1 MEADNQIVKHTPTT
15 VFRADFQIYCYKGRP
30 KHLIHLFQTIN
41 LQIDVED
48 DDFTPYESG
57 TPEEV
62 SIEYENQRSFFSFNI
77 FSNKKKIIYLNPF
90 NQTCVGI
97 ESSKNTKV
105 QLNLI
110 RIDFWKVILLGIGLF
125 VFFSSK
131 KLAGNPVFYYLIG
144 IFLGIFASFLVV
156 VYLASK
162 LVPRRSAMI
171 GMIVGGWTLGIY
183 LAQMIWENIQLILS
197 TYQIYA
203 FWYVIIVGFISFLV
217 CYKFGPP
224 KTERSKNLIQFG
236 LQFIALIMI
245 FCSSN
250 FQEATIGINILSLL
264 IYYFPKEIL
273 FKGKSIWLRRFP
285 PKPKLLTSEEYYEQ
299 GVRETVKALDE
310 LKSYCSS
317 PECKQWKTMLTL
329 KDPQRFAN
337 FMNGSSHLDDS
348 EILDYET
355 SQVNITDDSNPEMSD
370 DEEEEV
376 RYNNGFGRRNKSLV
390 NSTRNGNTSGSRRNV
405 LYRNYNGDVIS
416 DDE

>member
-370 DEEEEV
+370 DDEEDV

-390 NSTRNGNTSGSRRNV
+390 NSTRNGNISSSRRNV

>member
-1 MEADNQIVKHTPTT
+1 MEADNQIIKHTPTT
-15 VFRADFQIYCYKGRP
+15 IFRADFQIYCYKGRP
-30 KHLIHLFQTIN
+30 KHILQLFQTIN

-77 FSNKKKIIYLNPF
+77 FSNKKKIIYLDPF

-97 ESSKNTKV
+97 ESSKETKV

-110 RIDFWKVILLGIGLF
+110 RIDFWKAILLGLGIF

-131 KLAGNPVFYYLIG
+131 TLAGNPVFYYLIG

-162 LVPRRSAMI
+162 LFPRRNMMI

-197 TYQIYA
+197 TYQVYA
-203 FWYVIIVGFISFLV
+203 FWYVIIVGFVSFLV

-224 KTERSKNLIQFG
+224 KTEKSKNLIQWG

-250 FQEATIGINILSLL
+250 FQEATIGINILSL
-264 IYYFPKEIL
+264 IVYYFPKEIL
-273 FKGKSIWLRRFP
+273 ITGRSFWLRRFP
-285 PKPKLLTSEEYYEQ
+285 PKPKLLTSEEFYEQ
-299 GVRETVKALDE
+299 GVRETIKALDE
-310 LKSYCSS
+310 LKTYCSS

-329 KDPQRFAN
+329 KNPQRFAN
-337 FMNGSSHLDDS
+337 FMNGSSHIDDS

-355 SQVNITDDSNPEMSD
+355 SQAHITDDSNPEMSEE
-370 DEEEEV
+370 EEEEV
-376 RYNNGFGRRNKSLV
+376 RYNNGFAKRNKSLM
-390 NSTRNGNTSGSRRNV
+390 NSTRNGSTSGVRRNV
-405 LYRNYNGDVIS
+405 LYRSYNGVEIS

>member
-1 MEADNQIVKHTPTT
+1 MEADNHIIKYSPKN
-15 VFRADFQIYCYKGRP
+15 VFRPDFQIYCHKGRS
-30 KHLIHLFQTIN
+30 KSIIHLFQTIN

-48 DDFTPYESG
+48 DDFTPYESS
-57 TPEEV
+57 TPEQV

-77 FSNKKKIIYLNPF
+77 FSNKKKIIYLDSF

-97 ESSKNTKV
+97 ESSKDTKV

-110 RIDFWKVILLGIGLF
+110 RIDFWKVILLLLGMF
-125 VFFSSK
+125 VFFSSRR
-131 KLAGNPVFYYLIG
+131 LAGNPLFYYLIG

-156 VYLASK
+156 VYLVSK
-162 LVPRRSAMI
+162 LFPRRNMMI

-224 KTERSKNLIQFG
+224 KTEKSKNLIQWG

-250 FQEATIGINILSLL
+250 FQEATIGINILSLI
-264 IYYFPKEIL
+264 IYYFPKEIIIR
-273 FKGKSIWLRRFP
+273 GKSIWLRRFP

-299 GVRETVKALDE
+299 GVRETGKALDE

-329 KDPQRFAN
+329 KNPQRFAN

-355 SQVNITDDSNPEMSD
+355 SQAHITDDSNPEMSD
-370 DEEEEV
+370 DEEDI
-376 RYNNGFGRRNKSLV
+376 RYNNGLSNRNNK
-390 NSTRNGNTSGSRRNV
+390 NGSTSGVRRNV
-405 LYRNYNGDVIS
+405 LYRSYNGVEIS